1 MKFRRRLN
9 ILVTAGPTR
18 EAIDPVRFISNSS
31 TGFLGYE
38 IAKEAARRGHRVIL
52 ISGPTALPKP
62 VGPRLIGVL
71 TARQMKRALEN
82 NFRWCNCL
90 IMTAAVGDFRLKRR
104 ARAKIKKGKKELVL
118 RLRPNPDIL
127 RGLGRKKGKKAVIGF
142 ALETENLKRNAES
155 KLKAKNL
162 DLIVATRVNT
172 DSYPFGPAKMN
183 VLIMDRKGH
192 IQRLRSV
199 GKKRLAGI
207 LLDTVEKTVL
217 S

>member
-1 MKFRRRLN
+1 MKFRKRLN

-38 IAKEAARRGHRVIL
+38 IAKEAARRGNRVIL

-62 VGPRLIGVL
+62 VGLRLINVL
-71 TARQMKRALEN
+71 TAHQMKGALEN

-104 ARAKIKKGKKELVL
+104 ARAKIKKGRKELVL

-127 RGLGRKKGKKAVIGF
+127 KGLGRKKGKKTVIGF
-142 ALETENLKRNAES
+142 ALETENLKKNAEA

-162 DLIVATRVNT
+162 DLIVATLVNT
-172 DSYPFGPAKMN
+172 NSYPFGPAKIN
-183 VLIMDRKGH
+183 VLIMDRKGQS
-192 IQRLRSV
+192 QRLRGV
-199 GKKRLAGI
+199 QKKGLAGI
-207 LLDTVEKTVL
+207 LLDSIEKTVL